1 MTRPLRAC
9 LPLLLTTGLVVALTW
24 IPGSIGPRSSPFSFL
39 PMDGVVREASAQG
52 TRIQLNQKR
61 ARIEQLVRK
70 IGEATGRTI
79 LVPDDVR
86 GTISIIAKRPVTH
99 DEAWSILESSL
110 SILGFSLL
118 PSTVGNWRIAK
129 VANAVGEAPFRPEAR
144 GSSDSFVT
152 TLIPLR
158 SADIQ
163 DILKVLEPLSGNRV
177 TLVPLPETNSLIA
190 SGSERAI
197 ARLTG
202 LADELDRVEE
212 QSLRQR
218 VLRYRGVAEVEPL
231 IESFITSG
239 DYRLARVQVWS
250 DERTNSFVIR
260 GEQEGVDRVVRLIER
275 IDQPMEG
282 EGSLRILRVLHRD
295 PEEVAELIRGFAD
308 PVQSATSAAREVAG
322 PLGESDYSIGVDA
335 ATRSLVVRASPEAH
349 GAIRDVLELLDV
361 QPELIAVDITI
372 TELRT
377 PENMGFLFGFQLP
390 FALGNSN
397 DDLVGFVRS
406 DPSTLDPNAV
416 PTIVGQIQRD
426 TGVTFETVENGVPIT
441 VPILQSGTI
450 SALDFEATNEVLI
463 QPSLVVTAG
472 DQHEIFVGTNVP
484 VPVTDSAGI
493 DQGSTIGGVNVNSIS
508 RTTRFDRKDVGTRL
522 AIEAR
527 AGKKGKIQL
536 DLEIELSSLDAT
548 RAGLGG
554 DPAEVGPS
562 FVEQSLVVTARLDDG
577 ETAVLAID
585 DRKKEQRL
593 TSGVPFF
600 RGLPFFGF
608 LFGSEGSIVDDVRLI
623 IAARARRVSNPSQL
637 VADTI
642 RRRLAFERRSAREA
656 GLPQVEGSPFGVR
669 VTTRRI
675 EEDATAISDSL
686 TYRGYTTLVHS
697 WRVGD
702 DDYYD
707 VYITQL
713 DSMVDAAALAQLL
726 YEEGWEADLVILSSR
741 S

>member
-1 MTRPLRAC
+1 MH
-9 LPLLLTTGLVVALTW
+9 LLLITGLVVALTW
-24 IPGSIGPRSSPFSFL
+24 VPGSIRSFSPAL
-39 PMDGVVREASAQG
+39 VREASAQS
-52 TRIQLNQKR
+52 TTIQLNQKR

-86 GTISIIAKRPVTH
+86 GTISVIAKRPATH
-99 DEAWSILESSL
+99 DEAWAILESSL

-118 PSTVGNWRIAK
+118 PSTVGTWRIAK
-129 VANAVGEAPFRPEAR
+129 VADAVGEAPFRAQTN
-144 GSSDSFVT
+144 GQSDSFVT

-158 SADIQ
+158 SGDLQ

-202 LADELDRVEE
+202 LADELDRIEE
-212 QSLRQR
+212 KTLRQR
-218 VLRYRGVAEVEPL
+218 VLRYRGVAETEPL
-231 IESFITSG
+231 IESFVTSG
-239 DYRLARVQVWS
+239 DYRLAQVQVWS

-260 GEQEGVDRVVRLIER
+260 GDDEGVDRVVAFIDRL
-275 IDQPMEG
+275 DQPNEG
-282 EGSLRILRVLHRD
+282 QGALRVLRVLHRD
-295 PEEVAELIRGFAD
+295 PEEVAELIRSLSD
-308 PVQSATSAAREVAG
+308 PVQSATSDARAVAG

-349 GAIRDVLELLDV
+349 RAIREVLELLDV

-377 PENMGFLFGFQLP
+377 PENLDFAFGFQLP

-406 DPSTLDPNAV
+406 DPSTLDPNAA

-426 TGVTFETVENGVPIT
+426 TGITFETVESGVPIT
-441 VPILQSGTI
+441 VPILQSGSI

-493 DQGSTIGGVNVNSIS
+493 NDGATIGGVNVNSIS

-536 DLEIELSSLDAT
+536 GLEIELSSLDAT
-548 RAGLGG
+548 RAALGG
-554 DPAEVGPS
+554 DPTEVGPS

-585 DRKKEQRL
+585 NRQKEQRL
-593 TSGVPFF
+593 GAGVPFL
-600 RGLPFFGF
+600 RDLPFVGF
-608 LFGSEGSIVDDVRLI
+608 LFRSDGVTVDDVRLI
-623 IAARARRVSNPSQL
+623 IAARARRVSNPTQL

-656 GLPQVEGSPFGVR
+656 GMPQVEGSPFGVR

-675 EEDATAISDSL
+675 EDDATAISDSL
-686 TYRGYTTLVHS
+686 AYQGYTTLVHG
-697 WRVGD
+697 WRVGNEE
-702 DDYYD
+702 YYD
-707 VYITQL
+707 VYVTQL
-713 DSMVDAAALAQLL
+713 PSMVDAAALARQL
-726 YEEGWEADLVILSSR
+726 YEDGWEADLVILSSR